1 MRVSALA
8 LVVITAACG
17 SPREQQAVPAGS
29 SPAAETAATQA
40 PAAGAPA
47 DPGAKSDAVAPGAST
62 AAPGAAI
69 NGEGASRQLAEP
81 PTVKEPVI
89 TTMPMD
95 VPSGTDLV
103 LTLETPVS
111 SDTAK
116 PDQPV
121 RARVAKPIIVGG
133 MEVIPEGA
141 TVTGAVVAAE
151 RSGRVKGRASIALR
165 FNEVVVLN
173 TPYKIATSRIS
184 RTAAA
189 TKGEDAKKIGIG
201 AGVGTA
207 IGAIA
212 GGKKGAAIGAG
223 IGGGAGTGAVLATR
237 GDEVTIPAGTT
248 LQTEITETVRIIMR
262 M

>member
-1 MRVSALA
+1 MRNELR
-8 LVVITAACG
+8 LMVVAIVTTFAIACG
-17 SPREQQAVPAGS
+17 SPSDQPAPSGNT
-29 SPAAETAATQA
+29 PAAEA
-40 PAAGAPA
+40 PAAGAP
-47 DPGAKSDAVAPGAST
+47 ST
-62 AAPGAAI
+62 AESTPRKEMR
-69 NGEGASRQLAEP
+69 GEGGSAA
-81 PTVKEPVI
+81 KEPVI

-111 SDTAK
+111 SDTAT

-121 RARVAKPIIVGG
+121 RAKVAKPVVISG
-133 MEVIPEGA
+133 MEVIPVGA
-141 TVTGAVVAAE
+141 TVTGAVVSAE

-165 FNEVVVLN
+165 FNEVVVN
-173 TPYKIATSRIS
+173 KTPYRITTARIARE
-184 RTAAA
+184 AEA

-237 GDEVTIPAGTT
+237 GKEVSIPAGAT
-248 LQTEITETVRIIMR
+248 LRTEITETVRIVMP

>member
-1 MRVSALA
+1 MRSELRLSALA
-8 LVVITAACG
+8 CVVFFCVACG
-17 SPREQQAVPAGS
+17 APSQQQPAPAGNV
-29 SPAAETAATQA
+29 PGTEA
-40 PAAGAPA
+40 PAAGTPGAPA
-47 DPGAKSDAVAPGAST
+47 ASPGAVTRSEPIGEAP
-62 AAPGAAI
+62 AAAA
-69 NGEGASRQLAEP
+69 
-81 PTVKEPVI
+81 KEPII

-103 LTLETPVS
+103 LTLESSVS
-111 SDTAK
+111 SETAR
-116 PDQPV
+116 PDQRV
-121 RARVAKPIIVGG
+121 RARVAKPVVISG
-133 MEVIPEGA
+133 MTVIPEGA
-141 TVTGAVVAAE
+141 TVTGAVVSAE

-173 TPYKIATSRIS
+173 TPYRISTARIS
-184 RTAAA
+184 RVAEA
-189 TKGEDAKKIGIG
+189 TKGDDAKKIGIG

-237 GDEVTIPAGTT
+237 GEEVTIPAGAT
-248 LQTEITETVRIIMR
+248 LRTEITEKVRIIMP